1 MKLLVLTAP
10 LLALALVAFAVQKPG
25 EQKPGGDK
33 KTAGPPDMAEMM
45 AAMQRVGTPG
55 AEHKALEP
63 FAGSW
68 DAKVSMYMDPSAP
81 ATESSGTMVST
92 WILGGRFLEQ
102 KYSGDM
108 MGMKFEGTGIWGY
121 DVAAK
126 KYVGTWIDS
135 MTTGIMR
142 STGSASK
149 DGKSFTMTSA
159 HTDPMTGK
167 DTAGEETITLDNPN
181 QHTMVM
187 SEMRDGKMVKG
198 MQIVYTRKK

>member
-1 MKLLVLTAP
+1 MKLLVLSTP

-33 KTAGPPDMAEMM
+33 PAAGAPDMAAVM
-45 AAMQRVGTPG
+45 AAMERAGAPG

-68 DAKVSMYMDPSAP
+68 DAKVSMFMDPAAP
-81 ATESSGTMVST
+81 AMESSGSMVST

-108 MGMKFEGTGIWGY
+108 MGMKFEGIGTWGY

-142 STGSASK
+142 QTGSASK
-149 DGKSFTMTSA
+149 DGKSFTMSSL

-167 DTAGEETITLDNPN
+167 DTAGEETVTLDNPN
-181 QHTMVM
+181 QHTLVM
-187 SEMRDGKMVKG
+187 SEMRDGKMVKA